1 MARSRLGRM
10 GSVENALM
18 CELAAF
24 PDPARSSALAVTAI
38 DLARRLDSGP
48 GDQISVL
55 LARELRLTLGELYV
69 RAQVDETSDVERF
82 LERISNPAFR
92 GPGD

>member
-1 MARSRLGRM
+1 
-10 GSVENALM
+10 
-18 CELAAF
+18 
-24 PDPARSSALAVTAI
+24 
-38 DLARRLDSGP
+38 
-48 GDQISVL
+48 

>member
-1 MARSRLGRM
+1 M
-10 GSVENALM
+10 GSVANALM
-18 CELAAF
+18 SELAAF
-24 PDPARSSALAVTAI
+24 SDPARSSALAVTAI